1 HHPEE
6 VLSAHVAHLLGC
18 RIELDRRTQLPII
31 HFARRVCHLLEDAL
45 HFAHGALP
53 RIGHRRHVGRRK
65 LELALQRLRG
75 GDAFECKR
83 PRQLLR
89 AAARGVGLHGF
100 LPTGVGAQDLHRGGC
115 LPFPGVQKRLFL
127 AHTLSSLSRAEIC
140 LCRPR
145 LRAPG
150 KCITV
155 PIHWNC
161 DGTVFHDIDAR
172 SPIPLYVQIAE
183 RIRLAIAT
191 GTLGSAAP
199 LPSVRQLAAELRVN
213 PATIIQAYR
222 DLEAQGFVEIR
233 HGAGTFVRE
242 LAPGRRARERS
253 QQASALVRKLVA
265 DARRSGVSL
274 AELHRALEAELGVKT
289 P

>member
-1 HHPEE
+1 M
-6 VLSAHVAHLLGC
+6 
-18 RIELDRRTQLPII
+18 
-31 HFARRVCHLLEDAL
+31 
-45 HFAHGALP
+45 
-53 RIGHRRHVGRRK
+53 
-65 LELALQRLRG
+65 
-75 GDAFECKR
+75 
-83 PRQLLR
+83 
-89 AAARGVGLHGF
+89 
-100 LPTGVGAQDLHRGGC
+100 
-115 LPFPGVQKRLFL
+115 
-127 AHTLSSLSRAEIC
+127 
-140 LCRPR
+140 
-145 LRAPG
+145 
-150 KCITV
+150 
-155 PIHWNC
+155 
-161 DGTVFHDIDAR
+161 FHDIDAR

-274 AELHRALEAELGVKT
+274 AGLHRALEAELGVKT